1 MHCHFACAFV
11 VCRACCPQS
20 CQAFLFP
27 LSGRGALIDP
37 ACYCGIA
44 LLHGPGLPEQSQ
56 STSLF
61 QHGPF
66 SVAASGHQLEPH
78 RDTHEGK
85 VASHPPA
92 CCPIACLG
100 PMVTTARLLLVVP
113 RYPAQCAQCRRKAP
127 ASRAYQAHPHIP
139 AEKVMQVAVDNAHI
153 GIPPSFNHRDQGTVF

>member
-127 ASRAYQAHPHIP
+127 ASRAYQAHPPVHTTFRQR
-139 AEKVMQVAVDNAHI
+139 K
-153 GIPPSFNHRDQGTVF
+153 SCK